1 MFKSN
6 LPSMYYKRK
15 AFNQSVL
22 QILTYGGETM
32 THQIVN
38 KEDENCSKKMKR
50 SMIGLPLRDRMKI
63 EDIRGR
69 TKVDYIIEHIIKN
82 K

>member
-1 MFKSN
+1 
-6 LPSMYYKRK
+6 
-15 AFNQSVL
+15 
-22 QILTYGGETM
+22 M